1 MNAYTKLFNIQQ
13 KLKAPKN
20 QFNKFGGYAYRSCED
35 ILTALKP
42 LLNEQQVILLI
53 NDEVIEVG
61 GKNYIKAT
69 VKFIDIETGE
79 SVENSALAREDED
92 RKKMDSPQITG
103 SCSSYARKY
112 ALNGLFMIDDVK
124 DSDATNKHGKDEP
137 KAKAPV
143 EGPKEKVFA
152 GPESEKA
159 NVKNIWTKE
168 AAKNDNVVPLDREDP
183 SDKVIT
189 NTEVKFIYSRGLQA
203 GYTQDQVRNHIA
215 KKFNKNIE
223 ELTKRECLKIV
234 EGYQS
239 KILRQVE
246 GE

>member
-42 LLNEQQVILLI
+42 LLKKQQAMILI
-53 NDEVIEVG
+53 NDEVVEVG

-79 SVENSALAREDED
+79 TVETSALARESEA
-92 RKKMDSPQITG
+92 KKGMDASQITG

-112 ALNGLFMIDDVK
+112 ALNAMFAIDDTK
-124 DSDATNKHGKDEP
+124 DADATNKHGKDEP
-137 KAKAPV
+137 KAPV

-152 GPESEKA
+152 GPVSKEA

-183 SDKVIT
+183 SEKIIT

-239 KILRQVE
+239 KILKKVE
-246 GE
+246 G

>member
-1 MNAYTKLFNIQQ
+1 MNIYKKLFEVQQ
-13 KLKAPKN
+13 NLKAAKN
-20 QFNKFGGYAYRSCED
+20 QFNKFGGYNYRSCED

-69 VKFIDIETGE
+69 ARFIDIETGE

-137 KAKAPV
+137 KVPA
-143 EGPKEKVFA
+143 EGPKEKIFA

-183 SDKVIT
+183 SEKVIT
-189 NTEVKFIYSRGLQA
+189 NTEVKFIYSRGIQA
-203 GYTQDQVRNHIA
+203 GYTQEQIKSHIA

-223 ELTKRECLKIV
+223 QLTKKECLKIV

>member
-1 MNAYTKLFNIQQ
+1 MNIYKKLFEVQQ
-13 KLKAPKN
+13 NLKAAKN
-20 QFNKFGGYAYRSCED
+20 QFNKFGGYNYRSCED

-69 VKFIDIETGE
+69 ARFIDIETGE

-137 KAKAPV
+137 KAPA

-183 SDKVIT
+183 SEKLVTD
-189 NTEVKFIYSRGLQA
+189 TEVKFIYSRGIQA
-203 GYTQDQVRNHIA
+203 GYTQEQIKSHIA

-223 ELTKRECLKIV
+223 QLTKKECLKIV

>member
-1 MNAYTKLFNIQQ
+1 MNIYKKLFEVQQ
-13 KLKAPKN
+13 NLKAAKN
-20 QFNKFGGYAYRSCED
+20 QFNKFGGYNYRSCED

-69 VKFIDIETGE
+69 ARFIDIETGE

-137 KAKAPV
+137 KAPA

-168 AAKNDNVVPLDREDP
+168 AAKNDNVVPLDRED
-183 SDKVIT
+183 SSEKVIT

-203 GYTQDQVRNHIA
+203 GYTQDQVRSHIA

-246 GE
+246 G

>member
-1 MNAYTKLFNIQQ
+1 MNIYKKLFEVQQ
-13 KLKAPKN
+13 NLKAAKN
-20 QFNKFGGYAYRSCED
+20 QFNKFGGYNYRSCED

-69 VKFIDIETGE
+69 ARFIDIETGE

-137 KAKAPV
+137 KAPA

-183 SDKVIT
+183 SEKVIT
-189 NTEVKFIYSRGLQA
+189 NTEVKFIYSRGIQA
-203 GYTQDQVRNHIA
+203 GYTQEQIKSHIA

>member
-1 MNAYTKLFNIQQ
+1 MNIYKKLFEVQQ
-13 KLKAPKN
+13 NLKAAKN
-20 QFNKFGGYAYRSCED
+20 QFNKFGGYNYRSCED
-35 ILTALKP
+35 TLTALKP

-69 VKFIDIETGE
+69 ARFIDIETGE

-137 KAKAPV
+137 KAPV
-143 EGPKEKVFA
+143 EASKEEKVFA
-152 GPESEKA
+152 GVESEKA

-168 AAKNDNVVPLDREDP
+168 AAKNDNVVPLDRED
-183 SDKVIT
+183 SSEKVIT

-203 GYTQDQVRNHIA
+203 GYTQDQVRSHIA

-246 GE
+246 G